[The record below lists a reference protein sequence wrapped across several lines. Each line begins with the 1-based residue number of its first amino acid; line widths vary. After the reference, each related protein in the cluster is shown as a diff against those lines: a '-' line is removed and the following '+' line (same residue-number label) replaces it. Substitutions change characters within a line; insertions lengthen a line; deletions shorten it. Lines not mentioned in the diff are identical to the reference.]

1 MRLNDRGV
9 RRRPRN
15 LSGTGEFDYFA
26 NPFSFTPLRG
36 FEEGGKVDLE
46 PRGMFRGGRAAI
58 EAREGS
64 GVENVGFNPDTFDPF
79 EGQFAPSD
87 FIIPSYFS
95 NPFGSPTT
103 DASGGLDRGLTDAQG
118 NRQFN
123 IVEDTLMAIV
133 ELFPIFSRMKI
144 KKGETLVPVKIN
156 QYLMCFGVLLYA
168 GVGIVSIFLN
178 GNYLDYNV
186 LASDRSSGQHI
197 GIILVELGVGIT
209 VATVMIALY
218 HSFASFRIKD
228 D

>member
-1 MRLNDRGV
+1 MKDNISSSPILNIVSRI
-9 RRRPRN
+9 
-15 LSGTGEFDYFA
+15 L
-26 NPFSFTPLRG
+26 
-36 FEEGGKVDLE
+36 
-46 PRGMFRGGRAAI
+46 
-58 EAREGS
+58 
-64 GVENVGFNPDTFDPF
+64 
-79 EGQFAPSD
+79 FAPIIIFGLYVQFHGD
-87 FIIPSYFS
+87 YGPGGGFQAGVIIAAAFILYSMV
-95 NPFGSPTT
+95 FG
-103 DASGGLDRGLTDAQG
+103 
-118 NRQFN
+118 
-123 IVEDTLMAIV
+123 
-133 ELFPIFSRMKI
+133 I

-186 LASDRSSGQHI
+186 LASERSSGQHI